1 VNTEPERTTGTR
13 CNTPISG
20 GILSFPC
27 TLAANHEANGE
38 PHYAVEVDRSV
49 RAWRTWKEQTLMAQQ
64 ASDAEGQ
71 QVPVGGVIE
80 ELPGGVTISRTT
92 DTETIH
98 PMVVNLRPEPTKQR
112 EGDQRL
118 PDGDET
124 VVDDQ
129 ALLIAD
135 IEARRQVGIARYG
148 QGHRPFNGR
157 DTLLDAYEE
166 MLDFL
171 VYLRSLRRA
180 AQADRQTLVEVVE
193 KVISEQPRAASSQA
207 LAEVAVDR
215 VMGWVVGQRDHEVDQ
230 MIVSLAQAGVDVRQ
244 RPDGQ
249 WEASVIPDAG

>member
-27 TLAANHEANGE
+27 TLAANHEASGE

-71 QVPVGGVIE
+71 QMPVGGVIE

-148 QGHRPFNGR
+148 QGHCAGRPR
-157 DTLLDAYEE
+157 PIARPWSRWSR
-166 MLDFL
+166 
-171 VYLRSLRRA
+171 RS
-180 AQADRQTLVEVVE
+180 
-193 KVISEQPRAASSQA
+193 SPS
-207 LAEVAVDR
+207 
-215 VMGWVVGQRDHEVDQ
+215 
-230 MIVSLAQAGVDVRQ
+230 SLAPPVPRRWPRWPSIGSWAGWLANATTR
-244 RPDGQ
+244 
-249 WEASVIPDAG
+249 